1 MSKVIFICDPHIS
14 DITPSSRRDDYPQ
27 AILNKFNELKKIC
40 EEQSIDYLVMEGDVF
55 HRPSGLSLRWLNLF
69 VDCFKSFPCPLYSI
83 VGNHDIPWE
92 RLEEVQNTTLGLF
105 FKTNVIHHLEELKF
119 DDCVIKGYDYGQQEQ
134 NAPKDLFSICVS
146 HIFYEDTLSEFIK
159 PSEKLTSQQIQSLG
173 YNAYVLGHDHSY
185 HDPIQVGNS
194 MIYRQGAF
202 SRGSSHTSN
211 RTRDIK
217 ALLFDSTDKSF
228 KEVIVPS
235 ASAEEIYDPTVLLR
249 DEKTIESQREYAKM
263 TMDEILKN
271 MDFSIGSSIYDVM
284 DITPMSDEIRNLIES
299 YLNSASVIRISR
311 RSSDPVIEPVIE
323 DKTQEKIEE
332 KVQEQ
337 PQDES
342 NLEEL
347 FSLFG

>member
-14 DITPSSRRDDYPQ
+14 DVTPSSRRDDYPQ
-27 AILNKFNELKKIC
+27 AILNKFNELKRVC
-40 EEQSIDYLVMEGDVF
+40 EEQSIDYVVMEGDVF
-55 HRPSGLSLRWLNLF
+55 HRPSGLPLRWLNLF
-69 VDCFKSFPCPLYSI
+69 VDCFKAFPCPLYSI

-92 RLEEVQNTTLGLF
+92 RLEEVQNTTIGLF

-119 DDCVIKGYDYGQQEQ
+119 DDCVIKGFDYGEQETPAIPGFY
-134 NAPKDLFSICVS
+134 NICVS

-159 PSEKLTSQQIQSLG
+159 PGEKLTSQQVQELG

-185 HDPIQVGNS
+185 HEPTKVGNTC
-194 MIYRQGAF
+194 IYRQGAF

-217 ALLFDSTDKSF
+217 ALLFDSSDKSF
-228 KEVIVPS
+228 KELIIPS

-249 DEKTIESQREYAKM
+249 DEKSIESQREYAKM

-284 DITPMSDEIRNLIES
+284 DKTPMSDEIRNLIET
-299 YLNSASVIRISR
+299 YLNSASVIRTTKR
-311 RSSDPVIEPVIE
+311 TSDPVIEPVIE
-323 DKTQEKIEE
+323 E
-332 KVQEQ
+332 KVEQ
-337 PQDES
+337 KVEEVSQDIADDIDID
-342 NLEEL
+342 EL